1 MDNKWINEGGV
12 FFPIPGN
19 VILHVTPGP
28 GVFEIVQPGAP
39 ADRRLGLNKLYDKFE
54 FTGKFYEIGP
64 RKLNDRIKK
73 VWDSDEFRENKK
85 SLGVIL
91 NGLKGS
97 GKTWTAKQIANEMD
111 MPVLIIDNS
120 FDGAILNFIRSLNFS
135 CTILVDEAEK
145 IFKLGDEDDVL
156 LRMIDNAGS
165 NMSRHLFILTT
176 NTLDVNPNL
185 IGRTGRIRYLIN
197 FKNIPEE
204 IVKEYIDDN
213 LKKEYEDLKP
223 QIIEKINLLEYN
235 SIDLLK
241 SIIEEVNITGVV
253 DSPDEEIMNIPLCR
267 YSWEIMTFENAD
279 WGDAREIRKFIS
291 EHNPK
296 GLPILEWLK
305 SDWVEDG
312 STPNNSVGDKATAP
326 HTIVQEDASESTANK
341 EEERV
346 TNEDKLDDIFPNIY
360 FYRRRVTSRFSHIW
374 KDTDLSVG
382 TVVTEPDKDGIFSY
396 LDQYSKDENIA
407 VVLKQKTNVGL
418 YNKGI
423 L

>member
-1 MDNKWINEGGV
+1 
-12 FFPIPGN
+12 
-19 VILHVTPGP
+19 
-28 GVFEIVQPGAP
+28 
-39 ADRRLGLNKLYDKFE
+39 
-54 FTGKFYEIGP
+54 
-64 RKLNDRIKK
+64 
-73 VWDSDEFRENKK
+73 
-85 SLGVIL
+85 
-91 NGLKGS
+91 
-97 GKTWTAKQIANEMD
+97 
-111 MPVLIIDNS
+111 
-120 FDGAILNFIRSLNFS
+120 
-135 CTILVDEAEK
+135 
-145 IFKLGDEDDVL
+145 
-156 LRMIDNAGS
+156 
-165 NMSRHLFILTT
+165 
-176 NTLDVNPNL
+176 
-185 IGRTGRIRYLIN
+185 LIN

-279 WGDAREIRKFIS
+279 WGDAREIRKFIA
-291 EHNPK
+291 EHNPR

-312 STPNNSVGDKATAP
+312 STPNNSASDKATDQNCKDRFA
-326 HTIVQEDASESTANK
+326 VFNKNADASEPTAIK
-341 EEERV
+341 EEEKV

-382 TVVTEPDKDGIFSY
+382 TVVTEPDKDGVFSY

>member
-1 MDNKWINEGGV
+1 
-12 FFPIPGN
+12 
-19 VILHVTPGP
+19 
-28 GVFEIVQPGAP
+28 
-39 ADRRLGLNKLYDKFE
+39 
-54 FTGKFYEIGP
+54 
-64 RKLNDRIKK
+64 
-73 VWDSDEFRENKK
+73 
-85 SLGVIL
+85 
-91 NGLKGS
+91 
-97 GKTWTAKQIANEMD
+97 
-111 MPVLIIDNS
+111 
-120 FDGAILNFIRSLNFS
+120 
-135 CTILVDEAEK
+135 
-145 IFKLGDEDDVL
+145 
-156 LRMIDNAGS
+156 
-165 NMSRHLFILTT
+165 MSRHLFILTT

-204 IVKEYIDDN
+204 IVKEYINDN

-241 SIIEEVNITGVV
+241 SLIEEVNITGVV

-279 WGDAREIRKFIS
+279 WGDAREIRKFIV

-312 STPNNSVGDKATAP
+312 STPNNSIGDKATSP
-326 HTIVQEDASESTANK
+326 RPIEEASEPTAVK
-341 EEERV
+341 EEEKV

-407 VVLKQKTNVGL
+407 VVLKQKTNIGL